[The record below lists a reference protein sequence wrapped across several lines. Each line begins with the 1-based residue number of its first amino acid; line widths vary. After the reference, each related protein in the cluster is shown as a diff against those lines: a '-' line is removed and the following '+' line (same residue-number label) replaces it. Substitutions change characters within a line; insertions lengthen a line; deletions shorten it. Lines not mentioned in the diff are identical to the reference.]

1 MDDDHSPRTLNEM
14 LRIAPFQQ
22 LERCWRIG
30 SGCQDLNNSGV
41 DLLLCIE
48 DDEEKGYRGSDEDRV
63 AGIHARFSW
72 LKGAGGFFL
81 VADNKRRKK
90 VMMNGEIFRTNQ
102 RQSKNTIMIVE
113 CVFFLRYENLSAEED
128 EQFHVELTKHFREHY
143 KTQSPLALPIPKKID
158 MHFGDWIVQHPI
170 SKRAFGIVYM
180 VINIRT
186 GQPAAARQMS
196 KSKRNAA
203 AVEQELEMT
212 WRISGTLQWY
222 HQLGQ
227 TKAQT
232 VSQIHLSPSHTLSH
246 ANRPGSILVSINECL
261 KPTLKPTLH
270 VILHE
275 YILISP
281 LVNTTFRSLYASNVS
296 AEDRVACFAQLL
308 EAIDF
313 LHRHGIWHRDVKPD
327 SVLVKSYDPPDVIL
341 TGFGCASD
349 ATDISYD
356 SAGTEQYR
364 APEQVEG
371 RTHDRA
377 VDYWGCSIIGLELI
391 LKRPIESRIVPGL
404 GFTYYQKVLEDLQD
418 SPLARCSRK
427 MLEGPGSR
435 MTAIDALLDLRGPK
449 TGGARVDLKFRCD
462 PPKCHFTNDVD
473 FIEVHSDNEAAD
485 LVADFVASDES
496 FIADSATG
504 DCPAQVDSTN
514 GFARSSSMDPSGDA
528 VGQRRSCSCKRKR
541 CRQDRRSVYHGI
553 EQEEKTDAM
562 RDSSKNLGIE
572 F

>member
-1 MDDDHSPRTLNEM
+1 MDDDHSPRTFNEM

-30 SGCQDLNNSGV
+30 SCCQDLNNSGV

-63 AGIHARFSW
+63 AGIHARFNW
-72 LKGAGGFFL
+72 LKGAGGFFV

-102 RQSKNTIMIVE
+102 RLIQPKNTIMIGE
-113 CVFFLRYENLSAEED
+113 CVFFLRYENLPAEED

-180 VINIRT
+180 AINIRT
-186 GQPAAARQMS
+186 GQPAAARQIS
-196 KSKRNAA
+196 ESRRNAA
-203 AVEQELEMT
+203 APRL
-212 WRISGTLQWY
+212 SSTLQWY

-227 TKAQT
+227 TKTQT
-232 VSQIHLSPSHTLSH
+232 ARV
-246 ANRPGSILVSINECL
+246 GSCFNQCL
-261 KPTLKPTLH
+261 KPTLS

-296 AEDRVACFAQLL
+296 AEDRFACFAQLL
-308 EAIDF
+308 EAIGF

-327 SVLVKSYDPPDVIL
+327 SVLVKSYDPPDVML
-341 TGFGCASD
+341 TDFGCASD
-349 ATDISYD
+349 ATDIPYD
-356 SAGTEQYR
+356 SAGTEQYHT
-364 APEQVEG
+364 PEQVEG

-377 VDYWGCSIIGLELI
+377 
-391 LKRPIESRIVPGL
+391 SRIVPGL
-404 GFTYYQKVLEDLQD
+404 GLTYYQKFLEDLQD

-427 MLEGPGSR
+427 MPEEAPGSR
-435 MTAIDALLDLRGPK
+435 MTAIDALLGLRGPK
-449 TGGARVDLKFRCD
+449 TGGARIDLEFRCD

-485 LVADFVASDES
+485 LAADFVASDES

-541 CRQDRRSVYHGI
+541 CRHDRRSVYHGI

>member
-90 VMMNGEIFRTNQ
+90 VMMN
-102 RQSKNTIMIVE
+102 VE

-186 GQPAAARQMS
+186 GQPAAARQIS

-232 VSQIHLSPSHTLSH
+232 
-246 ANRPGSILVSINECL
+246 
-261 KPTLKPTLH
+261 PTLKPTLH

-427 MLEGPGSR
+427 MLEEGPGSR

-449 TGGARVDLKFRCD
+449 TGGARVDLEFRCD
-462 PPKCHFTNDVD
+462 PPKCHSTNDVD